1 MSGLIPPKAAGTAHS
16 VHPLRPLGVESSVG
30 LLVLGLEHPDGL
42 PLGALDEVA
51 AAGALVDAHRVH
63 ALVDGVLRSPD
74 QLREPGVVY
83 NTKKI

>member
-1 MSGLIPPKAAGTAHS
+1 MSCLIPPKAAGTAHS
-16 VHPLRPLGVESSVG
+16 VHPLRPLGVESSIG

-74 QLREPGVVY
+74 QLREPGVIY
-83 NTKKI
+83 NRKQI